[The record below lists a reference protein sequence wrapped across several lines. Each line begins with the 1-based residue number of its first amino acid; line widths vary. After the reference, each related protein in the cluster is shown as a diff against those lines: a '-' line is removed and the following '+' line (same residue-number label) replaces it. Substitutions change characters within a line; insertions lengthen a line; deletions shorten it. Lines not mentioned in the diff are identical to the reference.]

1 MITSLHELI
10 NIIESVNFDANMSVF
25 SGFNSF
31 HRALAGNQTIQELRE
46 VLIDFPNTV
55 EELYDHFITL
65 IQQDTQSQY
74 EHPHDIAISSYLFAL
89 STSSNNG
96 VALEAA
102 KEIMLIPNLIW
113 AKRLAE
119 IVIAN
124 ETATLQSEVKII
136 NDDAG
141 WFSGNLFSIS
151 DSVQKIS
158 EINIISLNAV
168 TASIKVEDKDNPVY
182 PIISMKSLTA

>member
-31 HRALAGNQTIQELRE
+31 HRALVGNQTIQELRE
-46 VLIDFPNTV
+46 VLTDFPNAA
-55 EELYDHFITL
+55 EELYDHFISL

-96 VALEAA
+96 MALEAA
-102 KEIMLIPNLIW
+102 KEITLIPNLIW

-119 IVIAN
+119 IILAN
-124 ETATLQSEVKII
+124 QTATAETEVKVPEASKYSFTKSNYFVIVGGLQISI
-136 NDDAG
+136 N
-141 WFSGNLFSIS
+141 SRVSESSTTLTKTTNLYKLNPRSKSIRLIMS
-151 DSVQKIS
+151 
-158 EINIISLNAV
+158 A
-168 TASIKVEDKDNPVY
+168 
-182 PIISMKSLTA
+182 